1 MDSNANKLKEEF
13 DKYGV
18 TKYFE
23 DTIINNI
30 VVFAVMLI
38 IYLFIL
44 ADKTQGYSY
53 VDIFVFMEMI
63 TNPTCDKVYAPKK
76 KEPENKK
83 ANAATKTNAA
93 APAPA
98 KVNAAAA
105 PAASAGLPP
114 IPAGLP
120 PIPGLSQQGGGTVSE
135 QLIDAAKS
143 VKNIGNAFN
152 AFTSD
157 VKKDIDYEIYL
168 KETITK
174 FKETY
179 CEDMDTM
186 GCFGVFFFALHSS
199 YLASY
204 NAIQFVNTAIMRL
217 LYLKPL
223 YGYIDIGVGL
233 LYLIFILTIMSS
245 SSFITYVI
253 KLFPD
258 MPSSNSYLT
267 KIFLTIF
274 SALVSLFL
282 IYFLVAVVAY
292 FTYLTYGIVNI
303 KSEQSSM
310 TFKFVYFVLIALIVI
325 YGIPSLFGIN
335 LI

>member
-83 ANAATKTNAA
+83 AKANA
-93 APAPA
+93 P
-98 KVNAAAA
+98 AA
-105 PAASAGLPP
+105 PAA
-114 IPAGLP
+114 PAGLP
-120 PIPGLSQQGGGTVSE
+120 AMPAGLPAMPGGLSGLSLKGGGTVSD

-223 YGYIDIGVGL
+223 YGYIDVGVGL

-282 IYFLVAVVAY
+282 IYFLVAVIAY